1 MISLLTQFADLLING
16 SAYILAVL
24 IGTSTTNSIFT
35 NFNFFTTVN
44 SQDNPFLNILMQ
56 GMVGNQAGQWGE
68 FIYRLAFILFGAL
81 AAAQIF
87 KSFINPASRG
97 NASPSR
103 TIMWIITAG
112 FLMIFGQKL
121 LSVVLE
127 AFTGL
132 IQGNMKAVFDLKNL
146 DDEANIMNQYDLLA
160 YMNHLNRFG
169 AALVCACG
177 VGASLLAATI
187 TYLERYLS
195 FAVTAYLGPFAMAM
209 TACDDT
215 RRSSVQWLQ
224 SFISQMLGIVLSL
237 MFLYMGAQALTMSDS
252 FLGGSGSRTSDMF
265 LTGDSERLSLIILRS
280 VGATVFF
287 SLSRGTEKFLGAFGI
302 QTMHLGD
309 AAQAVA
315 QGTRTAGAALKAGM
329 IAEQAGKK
337 AIDTSGSIAAK
348 TGLLNHLKPSSAEL
362 ERGGVKAR
370 MTNAF
375 LDNANKK
382 YKGASTSGGIRRD
395 ANGKMSFVTPTG
407 ATKQDKKILSGL
419 NNGAVQQAVHD
430 GGLLKKADG
439 TPVNDSA
446 AKTLSKYGVNNAN
459 DLACVMYGDKAF
471 KNGESYQ
478 MASMAKGDKTG
489 AQYMVLSGVDQNGN
503 LVSNAARVPDR
514 TTSRLDEKTENALH
528 ESSKPYSASEQK
540 TLGTTARDPREKALM
555 DAGYSDGYKGLA
567 NSTLKPEE
575 AAKFSEISSASLSD
589 DDMLTFIGKDKD
601 GAKVEASA
609 STRYAP
615 DAPNSRLSSAAQ
627 EALHA
632 DAEPYSPED
641 RRNFNTKARDE
652 REFQLMNAGY
662 EDGYRGLAQSMLGEH
677 EASKYASVDSATLS
691 SDGKLTFEGTAKD
704 GGKLSSTVDTSGSNS
719 FAPDGEHLLN
729 AQNKPIAEI
738 DKHGN
743 VSPYNTVGEGMDI
756 SHIPVD
762 TTYTP
767 NVPHRAHFAS
777 ATGSHEIPA
786 LEGDLS
792 SLINKPEDVGK
803 QFAGFTYDKKHGT
816 FHGPAAFGDGAL
828 QLFDEARDNQ
838 EERKASIGT
847 IDINASA
854 LRGLQPAPGEDVS
867 LVPVACGT
875 LTNAATGHQQ
885 NVYAWMTGQDTVQLG
900 IKDES
905 HNSTNSAMYAVTRE
919 EAAEL
924 ADAEYQARN
933 DKANRKKDAKSKKES
948 SDDSDEASA

>member
-121 LSVVLE
+121 LSAVLE

-252 FLGGSGSRTSDMF
+252 FLGGSWSRTSDMF

-315 QGTRTAGAALKAGM
+315 QGTRTAGVALRAGM
-329 IAEQAGKK
+329 AVGKK
-337 AIDTSGSIAAK
+337 EVDAAG
-348 TGLLNHLKPSSAEL
+348 TVAANSGLLDKMKLPSSVATKGTL
-362 ERGGVKAR
+362 GGAMARSANAMLDSINKKHGGMPQDIGGV
-370 MTNAF
+370 
-375 LDNANKK
+375 
-382 YKGASTSGGIRRD
+382 GVRRD
-395 ANGKMSFVTPTG
+395 SHGKFSFVSPND
-407 ATKQDKKILSGL
+407 ATARDKKILNGL
-419 NNGAVQQAVHD
+419 NNGTIQQAIHD

-459 DLACVMYGDKAF
+459 DLARVMYGSKAF
-471 KNGESYQ
+471 ENGENYQ
-478 MASMAKGDKTG
+478 MASIAKGDKTG

-503 LVSNAARVPDR
+503 LVNKGARIPDR
-514 TTSRLDEKTENALH
+514 TTSSLDSKTEAALH
-528 ESSKPYSASEQK
+528 KSSTPYTSEQQAK
-540 TLGTTARDPREKALM
+540 LNTSAHDPREKALM
-555 DAGYSDGYKGLA
+555 DSGYAGGYQDLA

-575 AAKFSEISSASLSD
+575 AAKFKDITSASLSD
-589 DDMLTFIGKDKD
+589 NGTLTFTGTDQS
-601 GAKVEASA
+601 GNKVEASA
-609 STRYAP
+609 NTRVAA
-615 DAPNSRLSSAAQ
+615 DASAGSRLNSDAQ
-627 EALHA
+627 DALRS
-632 DAEPYSPED
+632 DAEPFSNAD
-641 RRNFNTKARDE
+641 RHNFNTNARDS
-652 REFQLMNAGY
+652 REYALMNAGY
-662 EDGYRGLAQSMLGEH
+662 EDGYNGLAKSMLGEQ
-677 EASKYASVDSATLS
+677 EASKYASVNSASLS
-691 SDGKLTFEGTAKD
+691 SDGKLTFEGTSKD
-704 GGKLSSTVDTSGSNS
+704 GGKLSSTVDISGGAT
-719 FAPDGEHLLN
+719 FAPDGERLLN
-729 AQNKPIAEI
+729 SQNQAFASI
-738 DKHGN
+738 DGSGN
-743 VSPYNTVGEGMDI
+743 VTSHGVVDDNFDISKINVETNYTPPIDYKTPFADRSSGKNPEISFEPKTVGEN
-756 SHIPVD
+756 
-762 TTYTP
+762 P
-767 NVPHRAHFAS
+767 NSVGTVAS
-777 ATGSHEIPA
+777 
-786 LEGDLS
+786 
-792 SLINKPEDVGK
+792 
-803 QFAGFTYDKKHGT
+803 GFG
-816 FHGPAAFGDGAL
+816 
-828 QLFDEARDNQ
+828 FDEQNGTVHGYGVYGQNNLNFDDPERAAHTGEIDLDIKKLNSVPDGDNF
-838 EERKASIGT
+838 
-847 IDINASA
+847 
-854 LRGLQPAPGEDVS
+854 QPF
-867 LVPVACGT
+867 ACGT
-875 LTNAATGHQQ
+875 FTLQDGQQQAVYFRRGPDGEPQFVTEDDDGGETKAHTVLRPVTQDEYVELNNA
-885 NVYAWMTGQDTVQLG
+885 
-900 IKDES
+900 E
-905 HNSTNSAMYAVTRE
+905 NSGNGNKPNNKKGGKSS
-919 EAAEL
+919 
-924 ADAEYQARN
+924 N
-933 DKANRKKDAKSKKES
+933 DHGDD
-948 SDDSDEASA
+948 SDDSDDATA

>member
-103 TIMWIITAG
+103 TIMWIIAAG

-121 LSVVLE
+121 LSAVLE

-237 MFLYMGAQALTMSDS
+237 MFLYMGAQALTMSAS

-315 QGTRTAGAALKAGM
+315 QGTRTAGVALRAG
-329 IAEQAGKK
+329 IGIGKK
-337 AIDTSGSIAAK
+337 EVDAAGTVAAK
-348 TGLLNHLKPSSAEL
+348 TGLLNHMKLSSDAL
-362 ERGGVKAR
+362 ERGGARGAMAR
-370 MTNAF
+370 MTNS
-375 LDNANKK
+375 LDDANKK
-382 YKGASTSGGIRRD
+382 YNGASTSGGIRRD
-395 ANGKMSFVTPTG
+395 ANGKLSFATPTG

-439 TPVNDSA
+439 TPANKDA
-446 AKTLSKYGVNNAN
+446 AETLSKYGVNNAN
-459 DLACVMYGDKAF
+459 DLARVMYGDKAF

-503 LVSNAARVPDR
+503 LVSKAARVPDR
-514 TTSRLDEKTENALH
+514 TVSRLDDKTENALH
-528 ESSKPYSASEQK
+528 KSSTPYSASEQK
-540 TLGTTARDPREKALM
+540 NLGTTARDPREKALM
-555 DAGYSDGYKGLA
+555 EAGYSDGYKGLA
-567 NSTLKPEE
+567 NGTLKPEE

-589 DDMLTFIGKDKD
+589 DGTLTFTGKDKD
-601 GAKVEASA
+601 GAKIEASA

-615 DAPNSRLSSAAQ
+615 DASDSRLSSAAQ

-632 DAEPYSPED
+632 DTQPYTPEAQ
-641 RRNFNTKARDE
+641 RLLNTKARDA
-652 REFQLMNAGY
+652 REYQLMKAGY

-729 AQNKPIAEI
+729 AQNKPIAEV
-738 DKHGN
+738 DGHGN

-756 SHIPVD
+756 SHIPVE
-762 TTYTP
+762 TNYTP
-767 NVPHRAHFAS
+767 PIDYKTPFADRS
-777 ATGSHEIPA
+777 SGKNPEISFEP
-786 LEGDLS
+786 
-792 SLINKPEDVGK
+792 KTVGENPNSVGTV
-803 QFAGFTYDKKHGT
+803 ASGFNYDKQHGT
-816 FHGPAAFGDGAL
+816 VHGYGVYGASNINFDDSERAAHTGVIDLDIKKLNSVPDGDN
-828 QLFDEARDNQ
+828 F
-838 EERKASIGT
+838 
-847 IDINASA
+847 
-854 LRGLQPAPGEDVS
+854 QPF
-867 LVPVACGT
+867 ACGT
-875 LTNAATGHQQ
+875 FTPQDGQPQTVYFRRGPNGEPQFVTEDDDGGETKAHTVLRPVTQDEYVELNNA
-885 NVYAWMTGQDTVQLG
+885 
-900 IKDES
+900 E
-905 HNSTNSAMYAVTRE
+905 NSSNGNKPNNKKGNKSS
-919 EAAEL
+919 
-924 ADAEYQARN
+924 N
-933 DKANRKKDAKSKKES
+933 DHGDD
-948 SDDSDEASA
+948 SDDSDDATA